1 MIYLIM
7 SNIPTENRIALHI
20 MGILLVLG
28 ITGGLGLP
36 LIIIFYIYYFIRV
49 SYLSSR
55 GFYDIPHR
63 FTEWE
68 DKSKEAAKKWGLR
81 DYKISRYEYDKYN
94 SQRDEIEN
102 EFHSNLGLIVLIIFI
117 LIVALTS

>member
-1 MIYLIM
+1 M
-7 SNIPTENRIALHI
+7 SNIPTENRIAMHGLGI
-20 MGILLVLG
+20 MLVLS